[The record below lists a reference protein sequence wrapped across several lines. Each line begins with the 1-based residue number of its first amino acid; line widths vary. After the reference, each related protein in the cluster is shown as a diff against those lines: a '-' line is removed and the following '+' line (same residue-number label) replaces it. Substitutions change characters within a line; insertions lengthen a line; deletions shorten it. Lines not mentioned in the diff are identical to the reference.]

1 MPKGVKLN
9 IKQFSTFQE
18 RKIICKTHRSIL
30 NSRVRG
36 CNRIIKKLETHIDKI
51 KSNIKGKLNNKDFK
65 DIVEVIH
72 KSREKVFKTTKN
84 RQIKKFHHLQQQ
96 PRYRNTPVPDVI
108 RKKWV
113 INLSSKPLSDGEQ
126 SILQK
131 GPKFAVSSSKVP
143 ITEYIAVTKRIC
155 DELGENTT
163 GKDCTEIYQKTK
175 EVLQHFKEK
184 KGPTR
189 NITRQEKEAIKTLR
203 EDSSRVV
210 LTADKGVA
218 LVVMDKNQYVEK
230 CMDLLNDTKTYQPCK
245 DTTKKLHRDVQESL
259 RKLNRE
265 HGTSRLHDWS
275 KLYYNRLLPTGNSS
289 PAPRFYGL
297 PKIHKTNC
305 PMRPIVSACGTAT
318 YQLAKFLTKILQRY
332 TGITPSFVKDSKS
345 FSDHL
350 RTVKISGEE
359 ELVSFDVSALFT
371 SIPVPTALDVI
382 NRLFTEHIE
391 DPEAKDKYG
400 CSFRR
405 NTIGLEKDE
414 VMSLLKLVLENCVFT
429 FQDRFYKQ
437 LHGAAMGS
445 PCSPVVANIYMEYF
459 ENMALGPELPVPI
472 KDWKR
477 YVDDVFSI
485 IPKGNRV
492 ILLQYLNSI
501 DPHIKFTIEQPNAE
515 GGIPFLDTFPKPK
528 GEEIAVAV
536 YRKPTHTDRYL
547 DFNSSHPVS
556 AKRAVV
562 RALMDRAE
570 NVCSDPEILANE
582 IDHLNKVLHYNN
594 YPQWMIKQRGKMEK
608 QDPLIHPET
617 GNEIQKRFYISVP
630 YFPGLSES
638 FKKIFKYTP
647 VQVCFKGVN
656 TLKSMLMHPKDK
668 VPNDQ
673 KKDLVY
679 HWECKADG
687 CKSSYIGETSRA
699 LGERVKEHSKST
711 TSAILKH
718 CKDFHHPLPS
728 INDFSIVDKDP
739 SQVTREAKEA
749 IHIRRLDPSLNR
761 NIGKMSIPHCFDNLL
776 GAKPKH
782 PRVGELSV
790 APSVEEVAPPTQIP
804 GINLTQF
811 NNIGNFR
818 PNVAIHIP
826 RHSTRACRARNLF
839 N

>member
-1 MPKGVKLN
+1 
-9 IKQFSTFQE
+9 
-18 RKIICKTHRSIL
+18 
-30 NSRVRG
+30 
-36 CNRIIKKLETHIDKI
+36 
-51 KSNIKGKLNNKDFK
+51 
-65 DIVEVIH
+65 
-72 KSREKVFKTTKN
+72 
-84 RQIKKFHHLQQQ
+84 
-96 PRYRNTPVPDVI
+96 
-108 RKKWV
+108 
-113 INLSSKPLSDGEQ
+113 
-126 SILQK
+126 
-131 GPKFAVSSSKVP
+131 
-143 ITEYIAVTKRIC
+143 
-155 DELGENTT
+155 
-163 GKDCTEIYQKTK
+163 
-175 EVLQHFKEK
+175 
-184 KGPTR
+184 
-189 NITRQEKEAIKTLR
+189 
-203 EDSSRVV
+203 
-210 LTADKGVA
+210 
-218 LVVMDKNQYVEK
+218 
-230 CMDLLNDTKTYQPCK
+230 
-245 DTTKKLHRDVQESL
+245 
-259 RKLNRE
+259 
-265 HGTSRLHDWS
+265 
-275 KLYYNRLLPTGNSS
+275 
-289 PAPRFYGL
+289 
-297 PKIHKTNC
+297 
-305 PMRPIVSACGTAT
+305 
-318 YQLAKFLTKILQRY
+318 
-332 TGITPSFVKDSKS
+332 
-345 FSDHL
+345 
-350 RTVKISGEE
+350 
-359 ELVSFDVSALFT
+359 
-371 SIPVPTALDVI
+371 
-382 NRLFTEHIE
+382 
-391 DPEAKDKYG
+391 
-400 CSFRR
+400 
-405 NTIGLEKDE
+405 
-414 VMSLLKLVLENCVFT
+414 
-429 FQDRFYKQ
+429 
-437 LHGAAMGS
+437 
-445 PCSPVVANIYMEYF
+445 
-459 ENMALGPELPVPI
+459 MALGPELPVPI

-528 GEEIAVAV
+528 GEEIVVAV

-728 INDFSIVDKDP
+728 IDDFSIVDKDP

>member
-1 MPKGVKLN
+1 M
-9 IKQFSTFQE
+9 
-18 RKIICKTHRSIL
+18 
-30 NSRVRG
+30 
-36 CNRIIKKLETHIDKI
+36 
-51 KSNIKGKLNNKDFK
+51 
-65 DIVEVIH
+65 
-72 KSREKVFKTTKN
+72 
-84 RQIKKFHHLQQQ
+84 
-96 PRYRNTPVPDVI
+96 
-108 RKKWV
+108 
-113 INLSSKPLSDGEQ
+113 
-126 SILQK
+126 
-131 GPKFAVSSSKVP
+131 
-143 ITEYIAVTKRIC
+143 
-155 DELGENTT
+155 
-163 GKDCTEIYQKTK
+163 
-175 EVLQHFKEK
+175 
-184 KGPTR
+184 
-189 NITRQEKEAIKTLR
+189 
-203 EDSSRVV
+203 
-210 LTADKGVA
+210 
-218 LVVMDKNQYVEK
+218 
-230 CMDLLNDTKTYQPCK
+230 
-245 DTTKKLHRDVQESL
+245 
-259 RKLNRE
+259 
-265 HGTSRLHDWS
+265 
-275 KLYYNRLLPTGNSS
+275 
-289 PAPRFYGL
+289 
-297 PKIHKTNC
+297 
-305 PMRPIVSACGTAT
+305 
-318 YQLAKFLTKILQRY
+318 TKILQRY

-547 DFNSSHPVS
+547 DFNFSHPVS

-570 NVCSDPEILANE
+570 NVCSDPEILAKE

-728 INDFSIVDKDP
+728 IDDFSIVDKDP

-790 APSVEEVAPPTQIP
+790 APSVEEVAPLTQIP